1 MFDFPLHPVFVHF
14 TVALSFTAIGAYLIS
29 YILPVGKLKND
40 LGVSAVWMIL
50 FSFIA
55 TLFTVTFGFIQFN
68 SVRHDMLVHLPMVS
82 HRNWALGTAVVLFMC
97 SLLALRGYIANKIH
111 HYSLMISLLILGFMV
126 GMTAFKGGHLVYG
139 YGVGV
144 KSTAELRD
152 LQKSTSEEPKRDNLF
167 EMNPINK

>member
-1 MFDFPLHPVFVHF
+1 MFDFPFHPIFVHF
-14 TVALSFTAIGAYLIS
+14 TVALSFTAIGVYLLS
-29 YILPVGKLKND
+29 YILPAGKLKND

-68 SVRHDMLVHLPMVS
+68 SVSHDMLVHLPMIS
-82 HRNWALGTAVVLFMC
+82 HRNWAIGTTLVLFIC
-97 SLLALRGYIANKIH
+97 ALLALRGYLTNKIH
-111 HYSLMISLLILGFMV
+111 HFSLMIALLVLGFMV

-144 KSTAELRD
+144 KSNTELRE
-152 LQKSTSEEPKRDNLF
+152 LQKSAGEKQKHDNLF
-167 EMNPINK
+167 QMN